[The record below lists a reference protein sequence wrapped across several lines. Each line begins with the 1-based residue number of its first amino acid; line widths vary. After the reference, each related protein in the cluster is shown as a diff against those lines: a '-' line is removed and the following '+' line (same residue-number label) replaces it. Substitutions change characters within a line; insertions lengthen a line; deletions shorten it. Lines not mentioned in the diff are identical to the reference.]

1 MGARAAPAFFRAGRR
16 EAGRLFSRMSQIHQE
31 VRFAASPADVY
42 AALTDAKTFAAWS
55 GDPAAISTQG
65 GGAFSCFGPFI
76 VGRQIELVVNR
87 RIVQAWRTFNWPDG
101 IYSLV
106 RFEFEPDGDGTRMI
120 FDQDGV
126 PEDAVEHVS
135 GGWHH
140 KYWEPMR
147 NYFES

>member
-1 MGARAAPAFFRAGRR
+1 
-16 EAGRLFSRMSQIHQE
+16 MSQIHQE
-31 VRFAASPADVY
+31 IRFAASPADVY
-42 AALTDAKTFAAWS
+42 AALTDEKTFAAWS
-55 GDPAAISTQG
+55 GDPAAISTAG
-65 GGAFSCFGPFI
+65 GGVFSCFGPFI

-87 RIVQAWRTFNWPDG
+87 RVVQAWRVFNWPEG

-106 RFEFEPDGDGTRMI
+106 RFELEPEGDASRLI
-120 FDQDGV
+120 LDQDGV